1 MQACK
6 PGSVSRPNPDSY
18 RDQGVMLIIY
28 LVLTLPLRSSSLPNH
43 ASKLIASRYSLSW
56 VWPIWPFNS

>member
-56 VWPIWPFNS
+56 V